1 MPISVPRRLAA
12 SIVSVSL
19 IALAIVPPATAKPA
33 AKPGARHAAHRP
45 APAVR
50 GEWGQFGVETQYID
64 STAKPGDDFDRYVN
78 GKWND
83 SYEMPADKARVGS
96 FSVLTDLSEERLRRI
111 LAELTARRHRPGT
124 PQARVAAA
132 YNAYMDSG
140 GIEKAGLSPAQ
151 PYLDRIKAAKTSD
164 DLVALFASPGF
175 ASPVGFFVDADEKQ
189 SDRYVLYIGQDGLG
203 LPDRDYYLV
212 ASDRYKGI
220 RAKYVD
226 LLTLLLGKAG
236 FQDAR
241 GSAQAVLALETDMAR
256 AMWDR
261 TIERN
266 RDLTYNKLARGEL
279 DALDPAGKLGKA
291 LNQLG
296 IGSIGEA
303 IVRQLP
309 PTAEE
314 RAAARLGPEDAGKLG
329 GGVPATLKLIDEKP
343 LAVWQAWLTAHFL
356 SGHAAFL
363 PKDIDDAKFAFFGT
377 ELSGQPR
384 QRDRWKRGITAVEG
398 QIGELLGQVYA
409 QRYFPAPNKAAMAD
423 LVGNLRKAMAANL
436 AGLEWM
442 GADTRK
448 EAEAKLDLFTP
459 KIGAP
464 VSYKTYDGLEV
475 TAATPL
481 ANQLSAEK
489 WILGDQLRRLGKP
502 VDKAEW
508 YMLPQTVNAYYN
520 PTFNEIVFPAAILQ
534 PPFFNLS
541 ADPAVNYGAI
551 GAVIG
556 HEMGHGFDDQGAKS
570 DGKGNLRD
578 WWTPADKQAF
588 EALTSKL
595 AEQYGTFCPFDEGK
609 TCVNGKLT
617 LGENIGDVGGLSLAY
632 RAYKM
637 SLNGKPAPVIAGT
650 TGDQRFFMAWAQVW
664 RSKAREPA
672 ARQLLVVDPHA
683 PPKYRINGVV
693 RNFDEW
699 YAAFDV
705 KPGDKLYLP
714 PEMRVRIW

>member
-1 MPISVPRRLAA
+1 MPKSVRLRLAA
-12 SIVSVSL
+12 PMAASL
-19 IALAIVPPATAKPA
+19 AALALTFPALAKPA
-33 AKPGARHAAHRP
+33 SRPAAHRP
-45 APAVR
+45 AAPSQ
-50 GEWGQFGVETQYID
+50 GEWGQYGIQTQHID
-64 STAKPGDDFDRYVN
+64 RTAKPGDDFDRYVN

-83 SYEMPADKARVGS
+83 TYAMPADKARVGS
-96 FSVLTDLSEERLRRI
+96 FSVLTDLSEERLKRI
-111 LAELTARRHRPGT
+111 LTELTARKYRAGT

-132 YNAYMDSG
+132 YTAYMDAAS
-140 GIEKAGLSPAQ
+140 IERAGLAPAQ
-151 PYLDRIKAAKTSD
+151 PYLDRIAAAKTSD
-164 DLVALFASPGF
+164 DLVALFASPGL
-175 ASPVGFFVDADEKQ
+175 ASPVGFFVDADSKQ
-189 SDRYVLYIGQDGLG
+189 SDRYALYIAQAGLG

-212 ASDRYKGI
+212 DNERYRGI

-226 LLTLLLGKAG
+226 LLAFLLGKAG
-236 FQDAR
+236 YQDAR
-241 GSAQAVLALETDMAR
+241 GAAQSVLALETEMAR

-261 TIERN
+261 AIERN
-266 RDLTYNKLARGEL
+266 RDLTYNKLTRAEL
-279 DALDPAGKLGKA
+279 DAFDPGGKLGKA

-296 IGSIGEA
+296 IGSIGDA
-303 IVRQLP
+303 IVVQMP

-314 RAAARLGPEDAGKLG
+314 LAAAKLGPEDTAKLG
-329 GGVPATLKLIDEKP
+329 GGVPATLELIDRRP
-343 LAVWQAWLTAHFL
+343 LGEWKAWLTAHFL
-356 SGHAAFL
+356 SSHSAFL

-398 QIGELLGQVYA
+398 QIGELLGEVYA

-436 AGLEWM
+436 AELAWM
-442 GADTRK
+442 GPDTRK
-448 EAEAKLDLFTP
+448 EAEAKLNLFAP

-464 VSYKTYDGLEV
+464 AKFKTYDGLTV
-475 TAATPL
+475 TVTTPL
-481 ANQLSAEK
+481 ANQVAAEK
-489 WILGDQLRRLGKP
+489 WQLGDQLRRLGQP
-502 VDKAEW
+502 VDRAEW

-541 ADPAVNYGAI
+541 ADPAVNYGGI

-588 EALTSKL
+588 EALTGKL
-595 AEQYGTFCPFDEGK
+595 AEQYAAFCPFDDSSTGGGK
-609 TCVNGKLT
+609 ACVNGKLT
-617 LGENIGDVGGLSLAY
+617 LGENIGDLGGLSLAY

-637 SLNGKPAPVIAGT
+637 SLNGKNAPVIAGT
-650 TGDQRFFMAWAQVW
+650 TGDQRFFMGWAQVW
-664 RSKAREPA
+664 RSKAREQV
-672 ARQLLVVDPHA
+672 ARQLLVVDPHS

-714 PEMRVRIW
+714 PEKRVRIW